1 MDNFNIQK
9 FIKESKNDYYS
20 KLHRRKSKRTLIENE
35 LSNDDMIEGLLN
47 IKLKQAFLEAG
58 TALIDDL
65 LEDSPFE
72 ISDVTNYLG
81 RELATHYGPGM
92 ELEEGN
98 YEEEEDAYMSPE
110 EEEDFI
116 NPGNTGSQ
124 AKARANYLKKGSMP
138 HHMTEAEEGEEDVDI
153 EMDVDMEDPTA
164 GIDAGLEDTA
174 SKPDNKEVFSQLVDA
189 YEAAKTLGDE
199 KLTRQLANT
208 ITYFNKTIIFGD
220 GK

>member
-47 IKLKQAFLEAG
+47 IRLKQAFLEAG

-81 RELATHYGPGM
+81 RELAAHYGSGREF
-92 ELEEGN
+92 ELEESTVN
-98 YEEEEDAYMSPE
+98 
-110 EEEDFI
+110 
-116 NPGNTGSQ
+116 
-124 AKARANYLKKGSMP
+124 
-138 HHMTEAEEGEEDVDI
+138 EAEEEEDVDI
-153 EMDVDMEDPTA
+153 EVDADMEDPTGDMEDPTA
-164 GIDAGLEDTA
+164 DMNTGFEDIA

-220 GK
+220 DK